1 MSLFYVIYLSLRPIL
16 NDEIMR
22 YGNLSRQLSSLA
34 GPIFIETLLVM
45 MLGAVDTFMLS
56 RYSDNSVAA
65 VGVVNQLMNL
75 VFLLF
80 EVISLGTSILCSQ
93 YIGAGRRDKVIQV
106 VGISLIFNLLS
117 GMLMS
122 LGLYSFA
129 DDLLHLM
136 GLRPDLM
143 SDGLPYMKI
152 VGGFAFLQAISLSL
166 SASLRSA
173 DKAKYPMYVSMV
185 VNVLNIIGNYSLIFG
200 RFGMPA
206 LGVEGAAIS
215 TSFCRLV
222 SVVLLFVI
230 LFKKHIPSFPK
241 ELFIPFPWIELKNL
255 LKIGIPSAG
264 EHFSYSLSQ
273 VVITY
278 FINMISNQAL
288 TTRTYIVN
296 IVMFTYIFALS
307 IAQGGAILIGHLVG
321 MKKINAAY
329 TIGKRIMRLCTTTS
343 VTLALLTAVFGK
355 HILGMLTTDPWIIS
369 TGAAI
374 LWIEVLLENGRALN
388 LFGVNSLRSAG
399 DIYFPVLVG
408 IVVMWGVQVVGSYI
422 LGISFGWGL
431 IAMWGVF
438 ALDENIRGYIFLR
451 RWNSFRWVGK
461 SFLEK

>member
-1 MSLFYVIYLSLRPIL
+1 
-16 NDEIMR
+16 MR

-117 GMLMS
+117 GMLIS

-185 VNVLNIIGNYSLIFG
+185 VNVLNIVGNYSLIFG
-200 RFGMPA
+200 KFGMPA

-241 ELFIPFPWIELKNL
+241 ELFTPFPWIELKNL

-288 TTRTYIVN
+288 TTRAYIVN

-355 HILGMLTTDPWIIS
+355 HILGMLTSDPWIIS

-408 IVVMWGVQVVGSYI
+408 IVVMWGVQVVGSYL

-451 RWNSFRWVGK
+451 RWNSFKWVGK

>member
-1 MSLFYVIYLSLRPIL
+1 
-16 NDEIMR
+16 MR
-22 YGNLSRQLSSLA
+22 YGNLSRQLASLA

-80 EVISLGTSILCSQ
+80 EVISIGTSILCSQ

-106 VGISLIFNLLS
+106 VGISLIFNLFS
-117 GMLMS
+117 GLLLS

-129 DDLLHLM
+129 GSLLQMM

-200 RFGMPA
+200 KFGMPA

-215 TSFCRLV
+215 TSLCRFV

-241 ELFIPFPWIELKNL
+241 ELFSPFPWIELKNL

-288 TTRTYIVN
+288 ATRSYIVN

-329 TIGKRIMRLCTTTS
+329 TIGKRIMRLGTATS
-343 VTLALLTAVFGK
+343 VTLALLTAIFGK
-355 HILGMLTTDPWIIS
+355 HILGMLTSDPWIIS
-369 TGAAI
+369 TGATI
-374 LWIEVLLENGRALN
+374 LWVEVLLENGRALN
-388 LFGVNSLRSAG
+388 FFGVNSLRSAG

-408 IVVMWGVQVVGSYI
+408 IVVMWGVQVVGSYL
-422 LGISFGWGL
+422 LGISLGWGL
-431 IAMWGVF
+431 VAMWIVF
-438 ALDENIRGYIFLR
+438 ALDENIRGFIFIR
-451 RWNSFRWVGK
+451 RWNSFKWVGK
-461 SFLEK
+461 GFL

>member
-1 MSLFYVIYLSLRPIL
+1 
-16 NDEIMR
+16 MR
-22 YGNLSRQLSSLA
+22 IGGLSRQLASLA
-34 GPIFIETLLVM
+34 VPIFVETLLVM
-45 MLGAVDTFMLS
+45 MLGAVDTFLLS

-106 VGISLIFNLLS
+106 VGISLLFNMIS
-117 GMLMS
+117 GLMIS
-122 LGLYSFA
+122 ACLFFFA
-129 DDLLHLM
+129 DDMLILM

-143 SDGLPYMKI
+143 SFGLPYMKI
-152 VGGFAFLQAISLSL
+152 VGGCAFLQAISLSL

-200 RFGMPA
+200 KFGMPA

-215 TSFCRLV
+215 TSICRGV
-222 SVVLLFVI
+222 SVIILLVV

-241 ELFIPFPWIELKNL
+241 EYFTPFPWIELKNL

-273 VVITY
+273 VVISY

-288 TTRTYIVN
+288 AARSYVVN
-296 IVMFTYIFALS
+296 IVMFTYIFALA

-321 MKKINAAY
+321 KEKIHAAY
-329 TIGKRIMRLCTTTS
+329 AIGKRVMRLGTTIS
-343 VTLALLTAVFGK
+343 VTLSLLTAIFGK

-388 LFGVNSLRSAG
+388 FFGVNALRSAG
-399 DIYFPVLVG
+399 DIYFPVIIG
-408 IVVMWGVQVVGSYI
+408 IIVMWGVQVVGSYI
-422 LGISFGWGL
+422 LGISLGWGL
-431 IAMWGVF
+431 IAMWAVF
-438 ALDENIRGYIFLR
+438 ALDENIRGFIFLR
-451 RWNSFRWVGK
+451 RWNSFKWVGK
-461 SFLEK
+461 SFLNSK

>member
-1 MSLFYVIYLSLRPIL
+1 
-16 NDEIMR
+16 MR
-22 YGNLSRQLSSLA
+22 FGNLSRQLASLA
-34 GPIFIETLLVM
+34 GPIFVETLLVM

-106 VGISLIFNLLS
+106 VGISLIFNLFS
-117 GMLMS
+117 GILIS
-122 LGLYSFA
+122 LGLYFFA
-129 DDLLHLM
+129 DNLLHMM

-173 DKAKYPMYVSMV
+173 DKAKYPMYVSMI

-200 RFGMPA
+200 KFGMPA

-215 TSFCRLV
+215 TSLCRFV
-222 SVVLLFVI
+222 SVLMLFVI

-241 ELFIPFPWIELKNL
+241 KLFSPFPWIELKNL

-278 FINMISNQAL
+278 FINMISNEAL
-288 TTRTYIVN
+288 ATRTYIVN

-355 HILGMLTTDPWIIS
+355 HILSMLTSDPWIIS
-369 TGAAI
+369 TGAVI

-388 LFGVNSLRSAG
+388 LFGVNSLRSSG

-422 LGISFGWGL
+422 LGISFAWGL
-431 IAMWGVF
+431 IAMWAVF

-451 RWNSFRWVGK
+451 RWNSFKWVGK
-461 SFLEK
+461 SFLEN

>member
-1 MSLFYVIYLSLRPIL
+1 
-16 NDEIMR
+16 MR
-22 YGNLSRQLSSLA
+22 YGKLSRQLTSLA

-80 EVISLGTSILCSQ
+80 EVISIGTSILCSQ

-117 GMLMS
+117 GLAIS
-122 LGLYSFA
+122 LGLYFFA
-129 DDLLHLM
+129 DDLLHMM

-173 DKAKYPMYVSMV
+173 DKAKYPMYVSV
-185 VNVLNIIGNYSLIFG
+185 IVNVLNIIGNYSLIFG
-200 RFGMPA
+200 KFGMPA

-215 TSFCRLV
+215 TSLCRFA
-222 SVVLLFVI
+222 SVVMLFVI

-241 ELFIPFPWIELKNL
+241 ELFLPFPWIELKNL

-288 TTRTYIVN
+288 ATRTYIVN

-321 MKKINAAY
+321 MKKINGAY
-329 TIGKRIMRLCTTTS
+329 AIGKRIMRLCTATS
-343 VTLALLTAVFGK
+343 VTLSLMTAVFGK
-355 HILGMLTTDPWIIS
+355 HILSMLTSDPWIIS
-369 TGAAI
+369 TGATI
-374 LWIEVLLENGRALN
+374 LWVEIPLENGRALN
-388 LFGVNSLRSAG
+388 LFGVNSLRSVG

-422 LGISFGWGL
+422 LGISIGWGL
-431 IAMWGVF
+431 VAMWVVF

-451 RWNSFRWVGK
+451 RWNSFKWVGK
-461 SFLEK
+461 SFLEN

>member
-1 MSLFYVIYLSLRPIL
+1 
-16 NDEIMR
+16 MR

-80 EVISLGTSILCSQ
+80 EVISIGTSILCSQ

-106 VGISLIFNLLS
+106 VGISLIFNLFS
-117 GMLMS
+117 GMLLS

-129 DDLLHLM
+129 GSLLQMM

-200 RFGMPA
+200 KFGMPA

-215 TSFCRLV
+215 TSLCRFV

-241 ELFIPFPWIELKNL
+241 ELFSPFPWIELKNL

-288 TTRTYIVN
+288 ATRSYIVN

-329 TIGKRIMRLCTTTS
+329 TIGKRIMRLGTATS
-343 VTLALLTAVFGK
+343 VTLALLTAIFGK
-355 HILGMLTTDPWIIS
+355 HILGMLTSDPWIIS
-369 TGAAI
+369 TGATI
-374 LWIEVLLENGRALN
+374 LWVEVLLENGRALN
-388 LFGVNSLRSAG
+388 FFGVNSLRSAG

-408 IVVMWGVQVVGSYI
+408 IVVMWGVQVVGSYL
-422 LGISFGWGL
+422 LGISLGWGL
-431 IAMWGVF
+431 VAMWIVF
-438 ALDENIRGYIFLR
+438 ALAENIRGFIFIR
-451 RWNSFRWVGK
+451 RWNSFKWVGK
-461 SFLEK
+461 GFL

>member
-1 MSLFYVIYLSLRPIL
+1 
-16 NDEIMR
+16 MR
-22 YGNLSRQLSSLA
+22 IGGLSRQLASLA
-34 GPIFIETLLVM
+34 VPIFVETLLVM

-93 YIGAGRRDKVIQV
+93 YIGAGRRDKVVQV
-106 VGISLIFNLLS
+106 VGISLLFNLIS
-117 GMLMS
+117 GLMIS
-122 LGLYSFA
+122 ACLYFFA
-129 DDLLHLM
+129 DDMLILM

-143 SDGLPYMKI
+143 SFGLPYMKI

-173 DKAKYPMYVSMV
+173 NKAKYPMYVSMV

-200 RFGMPA
+200 KFGMPA

-215 TSFCRLV
+215 TSVCRGV
-222 SVVLLFVI
+222 SVIILMVV

-241 ELFIPFPWIELKNL
+241 EYFTPFPWVELKNL

-273 VVITY
+273 VVISY

-288 TTRTYIVN
+288 AVRSYVVN
-296 IVMFTYIFALS
+296 IVMFTYIFALAIS
-307 IAQGGAILIGHLVG
+307 QGGAILIGQLVG
-321 MKKINAAY
+321 KEKIHAAY
-329 TIGKRIMRLCTTTS
+329 AIGKRVMRLGATIS
-343 VTLALLTAVFGK
+343 VSLSLLTAIFGK
-355 HILGMLTTDPWIIS
+355 HILGMLTSDPWIIS
-369 TGAAI
+369 TGAVI

-388 LFGVNSLRSAG
+388 FFGVNALRSAG
-399 DIYFPVLVG
+399 DIYFPVIIG
-408 IVVMWGVQVVGSYI
+408 IIVMWGVQVVGSYI
-422 LGISFGWGL
+422 LGISLGWGL
-431 IAMWGVF
+431 IAMWAVF
-438 ALDENIRGYIFLR
+438 ALDENIRGFIFVR
-451 RWNSFRWVGK
+451 RWNSFKWVGK
-461 SFLEK
+461 SFL

>member
-1 MSLFYVIYLSLRPIL
+1 
-16 NDEIMR
+16 MR
-22 YGNLSRQLSSLA
+22 YGNLSRQLASLA

-45 MLGAVDTFMLS
+45 TLGAVDTFMLS

-75 VFLLF
+75 MFLLF

-93 YIGAGRRDKVIQV
+93 YIGAKRRDKVIQV

-117 GMLMS
+117 GILIS
-122 LGLYSFA
+122 LGLYFLA
-129 DDLLHLM
+129 DSLLQMM

-200 RFGMPA
+200 KFGMPA

-215 TSFCRLV
+215 TSFCRFV
-222 SVVLLFVI
+222 SVILLFII
-230 LFKKHIPSFPK
+230 LFRKHIPSFPK
-241 ELFIPFPWIELKNL
+241 KLFTPFPWIELKNL

-288 TTRTYIVN
+288 ATRTYVVN
-296 IVMFTYIFALS
+296 IVMFTFIFALS

-329 TIGKRIMRLCTTTS
+329 TIGKRIMRLGTTTS

-355 HILGMLTTDPWIIS
+355 QILGMLTSDPWIIS

-374 LWIEVLLENGRALN
+374 LWVEVLLENGRALN
-388 LFGVNSLRSAG
+388 FFGVNALRSAG

-408 IVVMWGVQVVGSYI
+408 IIVMWGVQVVGSYI
-422 LGISFGWGL
+422 LGISLGWGL
-431 IAMWGVF
+431 IAMWAVF

-451 RWNSFRWVGK
+451 RWNSFKWVGK
-461 SFLEK
+461 SFLK

>member
-1 MSLFYVIYLSLRPIL
+1 
-16 NDEIMR
+16 MR
-22 YGNLSRQLSSLA
+22 IGNLDRQLASLA
-34 GPIFIETLLVM
+34 VPIFVETLLVM

-93 YIGAGRRDKVIQV
+93 YIGAGRRDKVVQV
-106 VGISLIFNLLS
+106 VGISLLFNLVS
-117 GMLMS
+117 GLMIS
-122 LGLYSFA
+122 ACLYFFA
-129 DDLLHLM
+129 DDMLILM

-143 SDGLPYMKI
+143 SFGLPYMKI

-173 DKAKYPMYVSMV
+173 NKAKYPMYVSMV

-200 RFGMPA
+200 KFGMPA

-215 TSFCRLV
+215 TSVCRGV
-222 SVVLLFVI
+222 SVIILMVV

-241 ELFIPFPWIELKNL
+241 EYFTPFPWIELKNL

-264 EHFSYSLSQ
+264 EHFSYSFSQ
-273 VVITY
+273 VVISY

-288 TTRTYIVN
+288 AVRSYVVN
-296 IVMFTYIFALS
+296 IVMFTYIFALA

-321 MKKINAAY
+321 KNKIHGAY
-329 TIGKRIMRLCTTTS
+329 AIGKRIARLGSTAS
-343 VTLALLTAVFGK
+343 VSLALVTAIFGK
-355 HILGMLTTDPWIIS
+355 QLLGLLTTDPWIIS

-374 LWIEVLLENGRALN
+374 LWIEVILENGRALN
-388 LFGVNSLRSAG
+388 FFGVNALRSSG

-422 LGISFGWGL
+422 LGISLGWGL
-431 IAMWGVF
+431 IAMWAVF
-438 ALDENIRGYIFLR
+438 ALDENIRGFIFLR
-451 RWNSFRWVGK
+451 RWNTFKWVGK
-461 SFLEK
+461 SFTDK

>member
-1 MSLFYVIYLSLRPIL
+1 
-16 NDEIMR
+16 MR
-22 YGNLSRQLSSLA
+22 YGKLSRQLASLA

-45 MLGAVDTFMLS
+45 TLGAVDTFMLS

-93 YIGAGRRDKVIQV
+93 YIGAGRRNKVVQV
-106 VGISLIFNLLS
+106 VGISLMFNLLS
-117 GMLMS
+117 GVMLS
-122 LGLYSFA
+122 SCLYLFA
-129 DDLLHLM
+129 DDMLLLM

-143 SDGLPYMKI
+143 SEGLPYMKI
-152 VGGFAFLQAISLSL
+152 VGGFAFFQAISLSL

-173 DKAKYPMYVSMV
+173 DKAKYPMYVSVV
-185 VNVLNIIGNYSLIFG
+185 VNILNIIGNYTLIFG
-200 RFGMPA
+200 KFGMPA

-215 TSFCRLV
+215 TSVCRFV
-222 SVVLLFVI
+222 SVVILFVV

-241 ELFIPFPWIELKNL
+241 ELFTPFPWVELKNL

-288 TTRTYIVN
+288 ATRSYVVN

-321 MKKINAAY
+321 MKKIKAAHA
-329 TIGKRIMRLCTTTS
+329 IGKRVMRLGVAMS
-343 VTLALLTAVFGK
+343 VSLSLVTAIFGR

-369 TGAAI
+369 TGATI
-374 LWIEVLLENGRALN
+374 LWIEILLENGRALN
-388 LFGVNSLRSAG
+388 FFGVNSLRSAG

-408 IVVMWGVQVVGSYI
+408 IVVMWGVQVVGSYV
-422 LGISFGWGL
+422 LGISLGWGL
-431 IAMWGVF
+431 IAMWAVF
-438 ALDENIRGYIFLR
+438 ALDENIRGFIFLR
-451 RWNSFRWVGK
+451 RWNSFKWVGK
-461 SFLEK
+461 SFVDSK

>member
-1 MSLFYVIYLSLRPIL
+1 
-16 NDEIMR
+16 MR
-22 YGNLSRQLSSLA
+22 YGKLSRQLASLA

-45 MLGAVDTFMLS
+45 TLGAVDTFMLS

-93 YIGAGRRDKVIQV
+93 YIGAGRRDKVVQV
-106 VGISLIFNLLS
+106 VGISLMFNLLS
-117 GMLMS
+117 GVILS
-122 LGLYSFA
+122 SCLYFFA
-129 DDLLHLM
+129 DDMLLLM

-143 SDGLPYMKI
+143 SEGLPYMKI
-152 VGGFAFLQAISLSL
+152 VGGFAFFQAISLSL

-173 DKAKYPMYVSMV
+173 DKAKYPMYVSIV
-185 VNVLNIIGNYSLIFG
+185 VNILNIIGNYTLIFG
-200 RFGMPA
+200 KFGMPA

-215 TSFCRLV
+215 TSVCRFV
-222 SVVLLFVI
+222 SVVILFVV

-241 ELFIPFPWIELKNL
+241 ELFTPFPWVELKNL

-288 TTRTYIVN
+288 ATRSYVVN

-321 MKKINAAY
+321 LEKIKAAHA
-329 TIGKRIMRLCTTTS
+329 IGKRVMRLGVAMS
-343 VTLALLTAVFGK
+343 VSLSLVTAIFGR

-369 TGAAI
+369 TGATI
-374 LWIEVLLENGRALN
+374 LWIEILLENGRALN
-388 LFGVNSLRSAG
+388 FFGVNSLRSAG

-408 IVVMWGVQVVGSYI
+408 IVVMWGVQVVGSYV
-422 LGISFGWGL
+422 LGISLGWGL
-431 IAMWGVF
+431 IAMWAVF
-438 ALDENIRGYIFLR
+438 ALDENIRGFIFLR
-451 RWNSFRWVGK
+451 RWNSFKWVGK
-461 SFLEK
+461 SFVDSK

>member
-1 MSLFYVIYLSLRPIL
+1 
-16 NDEIMR
+16 MR
-22 YGNLSRQLSSLA
+22 YGNLSRQLASLA

-45 MLGAVDTFMLS
+45 TLGAVDTFMLS

-93 YIGAGRRDKVIQV
+93 YIGAKRRDKVIQV

-117 GMLMS
+117 GILIS
-122 LGLYSFA
+122 LGLYFLA
-129 DDLLHLM
+129 DSLLQMM

-200 RFGMPA
+200 KFGMPA
-206 LGVEGAAIS
+206 LGVQGAAIS
-215 TSFCRLV
+215 TSFCRFV
-222 SVVLLFVI
+222 SVILLFII
-230 LFKKHIPSFPK
+230 LFRKHIPSFPK
-241 ELFIPFPWIELKNL
+241 KLFTPFPWIELKNL

-288 TTRTYIVN
+288 ATRTYVVN
-296 IVMFTYIFALS
+296 IVMFTFIFALS

-329 TIGKRIMRLCTTTS
+329 TIGKRIMRLGTTTS

-355 HILGMLTTDPWIIS
+355 QILGMLTSDPWIIS

-374 LWIEVLLENGRALN
+374 LWVEVLLENGRALN
-388 LFGVNSLRSAG
+388 FFGVNALRSAG

-408 IVVMWGVQVVGSYI
+408 IIVMWGVQVVGSYI

-431 IAMWGVF
+431 IAMWAVF

-451 RWNSFRWVGK
+451 RWNSFKWVGK
-461 SFLEK
+461 SFLK

>member
-1 MSLFYVIYLSLRPIL
+1 
-16 NDEIMR
+16 MR
-22 YGNLSRQLSSLA
+22 YGKLSRQLASLA

-45 MLGAVDTFMLS
+45 TLGAVDTFMLS

-93 YIGAGRRDKVIQV
+93 YIGAGRRDKVVQV
-106 VGISLIFNLLS
+106 VGISLMFNLLS
-117 GMLMS
+117 GVILS
-122 LGLYSFA
+122 SCLYFFA
-129 DDLLHLM
+129 DDMLLLM

-143 SDGLPYMKI
+143 SEGLPYMKI
-152 VGGFAFLQAISLSL
+152 VGGFAFFQAISLSL

-173 DKAKYPMYVSMV
+173 DKAKYPMYVSIV
-185 VNVLNIIGNYSLIFG
+185 VNILNIIGNYTLIFG
-200 RFGMPA
+200 KFGMPA

-215 TSFCRLV
+215 TSVCRFV
-222 SVVLLFVI
+222 SVVILFVV

-241 ELFIPFPWIELKNL
+241 ELFTPFPWVELKNL

-288 TTRTYIVN
+288 ATRSYVVN

-321 MKKINAAY
+321 IKKIKAAHA
-329 TIGKRIMRLCTTTS
+329 IGKRVMRLGVAMS
-343 VTLALLTAVFGK
+343 VSLSLVTAIFGR

-369 TGAAI
+369 TGATI
-374 LWIEVLLENGRALN
+374 LWIEILLENGRALN
-388 LFGVNSLRSAG
+388 FFGVNSLRSAG

-408 IVVMWGVQVVGSYI
+408 IVVMWGVQVVGSYV
-422 LGISFGWGL
+422 LGISLGWGL
-431 IAMWGVF
+431 IAMWAVF
-438 ALDENIRGYIFLR
+438 ALDENIRGFIFLR
-451 RWNSFRWVGK
+451 RWNSFKWVGK
-461 SFLEK
+461 SFVDSK

>member
-1 MSLFYVIYLSLRPIL
+1 
-16 NDEIMR
+16 MR
-22 YGNLSRQLSSLA
+22 YGNLSRQLASLA

-45 MLGAVDTFMLS
+45 TLGAVDTFMLS

-93 YIGAGRRDKVIQV
+93 YIGAKRRDKVIQV

-117 GMLMS
+117 GILIS
-122 LGLYSFA
+122 LGLYFLA
-129 DDLLHLM
+129 DSLLQMM

-200 RFGMPA
+200 KFGMPA
-206 LGVEGAAIS
+206 LGVQGAAIS
-215 TSFCRLV
+215 TSFCRFV
-222 SVVLLFVI
+222 SVILLFII
-230 LFKKHIPSFPK
+230 LFRKHIPSFPK
-241 ELFIPFPWIELKNL
+241 KLFTPFPWIELKNL

-288 TTRTYIVN
+288 ATRTYVVN
-296 IVMFTYIFALS
+296 IVMFTFIFALS

-329 TIGKRIMRLCTTTS
+329 TIGKRIMRLGTTTS

-355 HILGMLTTDPWIIS
+355 QILGMLTSDPWIIS

-374 LWIEVLLENGRALN
+374 LWVEVLLENGRALN
-388 LFGVNSLRSAG
+388 FFGVNALRSAG

-408 IVVMWGVQVVGSYI
+408 IIVMLGVQVVGSYI

-431 IAMWGVF
+431 IAMWAVF

-451 RWNSFRWVGK
+451 RWNSFKWVGK
-461 SFLEK
+461 SFLK

>member
-1 MSLFYVIYLSLRPIL
+1 
-16 NDEIMR
+16 MR
-22 YGNLSRQLSSLA
+22 DGNLSRQLSSLA

-117 GMLMS
+117 GMLIS

-185 VNVLNIIGNYSLIFG
+185 VNVLNIVGNYSLIFG
-200 RFGMPA
+200 KFGMPA

-241 ELFIPFPWIELKNL
+241 ELFTPFPWIELKNL

-355 HILGMLTTDPWIIS
+355 HILGMLTSDPWIIS

-408 IVVMWGVQVVGSYI
+408 IVVMWGVQVVGSYL

-451 RWNSFRWVGK
+451 RWNSFKWVGK

>member
-1 MSLFYVIYLSLRPIL
+1 
-16 NDEIMR
+16 MR
-22 YGNLSRQLSSLA
+22 YGKLSRQLASLA

-45 MLGAVDTFMLS
+45 TLGAVDTFMLS

-93 YIGAGRRDKVIQV
+93 YIGAGRRDKVVQV
-106 VGISLIFNLLS
+106 VGISLMFNLLS
-117 GMLMS
+117 GVILS
-122 LGLYSFA
+122 SCLYFFA
-129 DDLLHLM
+129 DDMLLLM

-143 SDGLPYMKI
+143 SEGLPYMKI
-152 VGGFAFLQAISLSL
+152 VGGFAFFQAISLSL

-173 DKAKYPMYVSMV
+173 DKAKYPMYVSIV
-185 VNVLNIIGNYSLIFG
+185 VNILNIIGNYTLIFG
-200 RFGMPA
+200 KFGMPA

-215 TSFCRLV
+215 TSVCRFV
-222 SVVLLFVI
+222 SVVILFVV

-241 ELFIPFPWIELKNL
+241 ELFTPFPWVELKNL

-288 TTRTYIVN
+288 ATRSYVVN

-321 MKKINAAY
+321 MKKIKAAHA
-329 TIGKRIMRLCTTTS
+329 IGKRVMRLGVAMS
-343 VTLALLTAVFGK
+343 VSLSLVTAIFGR
-355 HILGMLTTDPWIIS
+355 HVLGMLTTDPWIIS
-369 TGAAI
+369 TGATI
-374 LWIEVLLENGRALN
+374 LWIEILLENGRALN
-388 LFGVNSLRSAG
+388 FFGVNSLRSAG

-408 IVVMWGVQVVGSYI
+408 IVVMWGVQVVGSYV
-422 LGISFGWGL
+422 LGISLGWGL
-431 IAMWGVF
+431 IAMWAVF
-438 ALDENIRGYIFLR
+438 ALDENIRGFIFLR
-451 RWNSFRWVGK
+451 RWNSFKWVGK
-461 SFLEK
+461 SFIR

>member
-1 MSLFYVIYLSLRPIL
+1 
-16 NDEIMR
+16 MR
-22 YGNLSRQLSSLA
+22 YGKLSRQLTSLA

-80 EVISLGTSILCSQ
+80 EVISIGTSILCSQ

-117 GMLMS
+117 GLAIS
-122 LGLYSFA
+122 LGLYFFA
-129 DDLLHLM
+129 DNLLHMM

-173 DKAKYPMYVSMV
+173 DKAKYPMYVSV
-185 VNVLNIIGNYSLIFG
+185 IVNVLNIIGNYSLIFG
-200 RFGMPA
+200 KFGMPA

-215 TSFCRLV
+215 TSLCRFA
-222 SVVLLFVI
+222 SVVMLFVI

-241 ELFIPFPWIELKNL
+241 ELFLPFPWIELKNL

-288 TTRTYIVN
+288 ATRTYIVN

-321 MKKINAAY
+321 MKKINGAY
-329 TIGKRIMRLCTTTS
+329 AIGKRIMRLCTATS
-343 VTLALLTAVFGK
+343 VTLSLMTAIFGK
-355 HILGMLTTDPWIIS
+355 HILSMLTSDPWIIS
-369 TGAAI
+369 TGATI
-374 LWIEVLLENGRALN
+374 LWVEILLENGRALN

-422 LGISFGWGL
+422 LGISIGWGL
-431 IAMWGVF
+431 VAMWVVF

-451 RWNSFRWVGK
+451 HWNSFKWVGK
-461 SFLEK
+461 SFLEN

>member
-1 MSLFYVIYLSLRPIL
+1 
-16 NDEIMR
+16 MR
-22 YGNLSRQLSSLA
+22 YGKLSRQLASLA

-45 MLGAVDTFMLS
+45 TLGAVDTFMLS

-93 YIGAGRRDKVIQV
+93 YIGAGRRDKVVQV
-106 VGISLIFNLLS
+106 VGISLMFNLLS
-117 GMLMS
+117 GVILS
-122 LGLYSFA
+122 SCLYLFA
-129 DDLLHLM
+129 DDMLLLM
-136 GLRPDLM
+136 GLRPDLLA
-143 SDGLPYMKI
+143 DGLPYMKI

-173 DKAKYPMYVSMV
+173 DKAKYPMYVSIV
-185 VNVLNIIGNYSLIFG
+185 VNILNIIGNYTLIFG
-200 RFGMPA
+200 KFGMPA

-215 TSFCRLV
+215 TSVCRLV
-222 SVVLLFVI
+222 SVVILFVV

-241 ELFIPFPWIELKNL
+241 ELFTPFPWIELKNL

-288 TTRTYIVN
+288 ATRSYVVN

-321 MKKINAAY
+321 MKKIRAAY
-329 TIGKRIMRLCTTTS
+329 TIGKRVMRLGVAMS
-343 VTLALLTAVFGK
+343 VSLSLVTAIFGR

-369 TGAAI
+369 TGATI
-374 LWIEVLLENGRALN
+374 LWIEILLENGRALN
-388 LFGVNSLRSAG
+388 FFGVNSLRSAG

-408 IVVMWGVQVVGSYI
+408 IVVMWGVQVVGSYV
-422 LGISFGWGL
+422 LGISLGWGL
-431 IAMWGVF
+431 IAMWAVF
-438 ALDENIRGYIFLR
+438 ALDENIRGFIFLR
-451 RWNSFRWVGK
+451 RWNSFKWVGK
-461 SFLEK
+461 SFIK